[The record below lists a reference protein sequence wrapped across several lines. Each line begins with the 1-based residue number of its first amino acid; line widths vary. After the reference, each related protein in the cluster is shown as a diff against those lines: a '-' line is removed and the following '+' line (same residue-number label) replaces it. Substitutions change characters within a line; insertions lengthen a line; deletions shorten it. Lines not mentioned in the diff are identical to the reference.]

1 MPPKTETIKKWH
13 LLSYLCAHCRACT
26 VGDYHK
32 LGRVMNNCPSGTYFG
47 HEAFY
52 SYGKMELVRGL
63 NEDIITQPTK
73 GLLDV
78 VYGCT
83 LCGSCS
89 VNCKDHSG
97 LGYRAED
104 TVKIM
109 EDLRAYLAEIG
120 WGPLPVQAKYGE
132 SVRTNHNP
140 YYEPSQNRAAWANGS
155 KYPRKA
161 ETLYFVGCTASYR
174 QQMIAQST
182 VQIFKKL
189 GIEFALLGEDEWCC
203 GSPLLRTG
211 QRKLAEEIAKHN
223 VDVIEDSGAKRVV
236 TSCAGC
242 YKTLK
247 LDYPKMFGLKP
258 EFEILTTADL
268 LDSLLREEKLRFS
281 RPLNLHVTYH
291 DPCHSGRHVSIYLPE
306 LEKEKVFEPPRNVL
320 KALPGMRLTEMPRNR
335 ELSWCCGAGGG
346 AKSAYPDWAIW
357 TATERLKEAQETG
370 AQAIVSTCPFC
381 RRNLSD
387 AVEASKIPLQ
397 VYDLTELVAQAL

>member
-1 MPPKTETIKKWH
+1 
-13 LLSYLCAHCRACT
+13 

-32 LGRVMNNCPSGTYFG
+32 LGKVMNNCPSGTYFG

-63 NEDIITQPTK
+63 NEDIIVTPTK

-78 VYGCT
+78 VYACT

-109 EDLRAYLAEIG
+109 EDLRAYLVEIG
-120 WGPLPVQAKYGE
+120 WGPLPAHTRYGE
-132 SVRTNHNP
+132 SVRLNHNP
-140 YYEPSQNRAAWANGS
+140 YHEPPQNRTAWANGS
-155 KYPRKA
+155 GYPRKA
-161 ETLYFVGCTASYR
+161 KTIYFVGCTASYR
-174 QQMIAQST
+174 QQAIARAT
-182 VQIFKKL
+182 VKILEKL
-189 GIEFALLGEDEWCC
+189 GMEFGLLGEEEWCC

-211 QRKLAEEIAKHN
+211 QRKLAEEMARHN
-223 VDVIEDSGAKRVV
+223 VDVLRDAGAERVI

-247 LDYPKMFGLKP
+247 LDYPNMFGIKP
-258 EFEILTTADL
+258 DFEILTTAEL
-268 LDSLLREEKLRFS
+268 LNSLLQEGKIRFS
-281 RPLNLHVTYH
+281 NPLPLHVTYH
-291 DPCHSGRHVSIYLPE
+291 DPCHSGRHVSIYLSE

-320 KALPGMRLTEMPRNR
+320 KALPQLKFTEMPRNR

-346 AKSAYPDWAIW
+346 VKSAYPEWAIW

-387 AVEASKIPLQ
+387 AVEASQLPLK

>member
-13 LLSYLCAHCRACT
+13 KLSYLCAHCRACA

-32 LGRVMNNCPSGTYFG
+32 LGRVVNNCPSGTYFG

-63 NEDIITQPTK
+63 NEDIITVPTQAF
-73 GLLDV
+73 LNV

-89 VNCKDHSG
+89 VNCKEHSG
-97 LGYRAED
+97 LGYKAED

-120 WGPLPVQAKYGE
+120 WGPLPAHVKYGE
-132 SVRTNHNP
+132 SVRVNHNP
-140 YYEPSQNRAAWANGS
+140 YHEPSQNRAVWANGS

-161 ETLYFVGCTASYR
+161 ETIYFVGCTASYR
-174 QQMIAQST
+174 QQMIARST
-182 VQIFKKL
+182 VEIFKKL
-189 GIEFALLGEDEWCC
+189 GIEFGLLGEDEWCC

-211 QRKLAEEIAKHN
+211 QRKLAEEVAKHN
-223 VDVIEDSGAKRVV
+223 MDVLKDAGAKRVI
-236 TSCAGC
+236 TSCGGC

-247 LDYPKMFGLKP
+247 LDYPKMFGLQP
-258 EFEILTTADL
+258 DFEILTTAEFLDL
-268 LDSLLREEKLRFS
+268 LLREGKLRFS
-281 RPLNLHVTYH
+281 NPINLHVTYH
-291 DPCHSGRHVSIYLPE
+291 DPCHSGRHVSIYLSE

-320 KALPGMRLTEMPRNR
+320 KSLPGIKFTEMLRNR

-346 AKSAYPDWAIW
+346 VKSAYPEWAIW

-387 AVEASKIPLQ
+387 AVEASNIPLQ
-397 VYDLTELVAQAL
+397 VYDLTELVAKAL

>member
-1 MPPKTETIKKWH
+1 
-13 LLSYLCAHCRACT
+13 
-26 VGDYHK
+26 
-32 LGRVMNNCPSGTYFG
+32 MNNCPSGTYFG

-140 YYEPSQNRAAWANGS
+140 YYEPSEKRAAWANGS

-211 QRKLAEEIAKHN
+211 QRKLAEEVAKHN
-223 VDVIEDSGAKRVV
+223 VDVIKDSGAKRVV

-258 EFEILTTADL
+258 EFEIMTTADL

-320 KALPGMRLTEMPRNR
+320 KALPGVKLTEMPRNR

-357 TATERLKEAQETG
+357 TATERLREAQETG

-387 AVEASKIPLQ
+387 AVEASKTPLQ

>member
-1 MPPKTETIKKWH
+1 
-13 LLSYLCAHCRACT
+13 

-140 YYEPSQNRAAWANGS
+140 YYEPSEKRAAWANGS

-211 QRKLAEEIAKHN
+211 QRKLAEEVAKHN
-223 VDVIEDSGAKRVV
+223 VDVIKDSGAKRVV

-258 EFEILTTADL
+258 EFEIMTTADL
-268 LDSLLREEKLRFS
+268 LDSLLREGKLRFS

-320 KALPGMRLTEMPRNR
+320 KALPGGEAHGDAPQQGALLVLRGGGWGQVGLSRLGHLDRHGEAQGGPGDGGPGHRIHLPVLPQEPERCRGGLQDTAPGLRPD
-335 ELSWCCGAGGG
+335 GAGGPG
-346 AKSAYPDWAIW
+346 P
-357 TATERLKEAQETG
+357 L
-370 AQAIVSTCPFC
+370 
-381 RRNLSD
+381 N
-387 AVEASKIPLQ
+387 KIPFRAPRVLP
-397 VYDLTELVAQAL
+397 

>member
-13 LLSYLCAHCRACT
+13 KLSYLCAHCRACA

-32 LGRVMNNCPSGTYFG
+32 LGRVVNNCPSGTYFG

-63 NEDIITQPTK
+63 NEDIITVPTQAF
-73 GLLDV
+73 LNV

-89 VNCKDHSG
+89 VNCKEHSG
-97 LGYRAED
+97 LGYKAED

-120 WGPLPVQAKYGE
+120 WGPLPAHVKYGE
-132 SVRTNHNP
+132 SVRVNHNP
-140 YYEPSQNRAAWANGS
+140 YHEPSQNRAAWANGS

-161 ETLYFVGCTASYR
+161 ETIYFVGCTASYR
-174 QQMIAQST
+174 QQMIARAT
-182 VQIFKKL
+182 VEIFKKL
-189 GIEFALLGEDEWCC
+189 GIEFGLLGEDEWCC

-211 QRKLAEEIAKHN
+211 QRKLAEEVAKHN
-223 VDVIEDSGAKRVV
+223 MDVLKDAGAKRVI
-236 TSCAGC
+236 TSCGGC

-247 LDYPKMFGLKP
+247 LDYPKMFGLQP
-258 EFEILTTADL
+258 DFEILTTAEFLDL
-268 LDSLLREEKLRFS
+268 LLREGKLRFS
-281 RPLNLHVTYH
+281 SPINLHVTYH
-291 DPCHSGRHVSIYLPE
+291 DPCHSGRHVSIYLSE

-320 KALPGMRLTEMPRNR
+320 KSLPGIKFTEMLRNR

-346 AKSAYPDWAIW
+346 VKSAYPEWAIW

-387 AVEASKIPLQ
+387 AVEASNIPLQ
-397 VYDLTELVAQAL
+397 VYDLTELVAKAL